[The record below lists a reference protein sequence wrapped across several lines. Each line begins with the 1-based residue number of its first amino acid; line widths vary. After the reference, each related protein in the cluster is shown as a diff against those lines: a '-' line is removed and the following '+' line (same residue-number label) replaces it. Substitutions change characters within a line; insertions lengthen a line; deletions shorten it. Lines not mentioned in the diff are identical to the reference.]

1 MSGIVKGSLLGR
13 KMQFCMYIREDI
25 QGVMVSYATIWH

>member
-1 MSGIVKGSLLGR
+1 MSGIVKRLITMK